1 VGREEGMSAYLFFGI
16 IFFALIIYGLWP
28 VEKKRRW

>member
-1 VGREEGMSAYLFFGI
+1 MSAYLFFGI
-16 IFFALIIYGLWP
+16 VFFVLIIYGLWP